1 MVAII
6 DAIAD
11 VVPGMTSSAEAAREK
26 IEAMGG
32 FEGNVVGSSDIDIDK
47 LTKALAAG
55 QIAQEDIAGLMKDQ
69 ADDLKKA
76 DLDKLAALAGS
87 AAKGLE
93 LKTYEGGDLVKYAT
107 GGPVGM
113 TGPAHLTAGEMVLDN
128 NAAQLF
134 VKAAESLSG
143 QNLMNLQRDKA
154 TAGGM
159 AATMIVNNTNSQ
171 QINQSTAMAL
181 PPSPIMAGNQESTL
195 STT

>member
-1 MVAII
+1 KAFDWKTLLPSFIVSIIDGEPLLDVAKTFTWKSLLPQFIVDIIDGTGQAAEEGSLVSSIGTMFANIGTAIKNRMVAII

-107 GGPVGM
+107 G
-113 TGPAHLTAGEMVLDN
+113 
-128 NAAQLF
+128 
-134 VKAAESLSG
+134 
-143 QNLMNLQRDKA
+143 
-154 TAGGM
+154 
-159 AATMIVNNTNSQ
+159 
-171 QINQSTAMAL
+171 
-181 PPSPIMAGNQESTL
+181 
-195 STT
+195 

>member
-1 MVAII
+1 VAKTFTWKSLLPQFIVDIIDGTGQAAEEGSLVSSIGTMFANIGTAIKNRMVAII

-76 DLDKLAALAGS
+76 DLDKLAELAGS
-87 AAKGLE
+87 AAKGLS

-107 GGPVGM
+107 GGPVKT
-113 TGPAHLTAGEMVLDN
+113 TGPAHLTAGEMVLDEKVG
-128 NAAQLF
+128 AL
-134 VKAAESLSG
+134 VTKAAESLSG
-143 QNLMNLQRDKA
+143 QN
-154 TAGGM
+154 
-159 AATMIVNNTNSQ
+159 
-171 QINQSTAMAL
+171 
-181 PPSPIMAGNQESTL
+181 
-195 STT
+195 